1 MTEDPLAPAR
11 GIMWGLVLGFC
22 LYVVAALIGWG
33 IVALARDDGPACEH
47 PLYGPGIGGPI
58 VECP

>member
-1 MTEDPLAPAR
+1 ML
-11 GIMWGLVLGFC
+11 GVVLGFC

-33 IVALARDDGPACEH
+33 IVALTRDDVPCEH
-47 PLYGPGIGGPI
+47 PMYGPGINGPI